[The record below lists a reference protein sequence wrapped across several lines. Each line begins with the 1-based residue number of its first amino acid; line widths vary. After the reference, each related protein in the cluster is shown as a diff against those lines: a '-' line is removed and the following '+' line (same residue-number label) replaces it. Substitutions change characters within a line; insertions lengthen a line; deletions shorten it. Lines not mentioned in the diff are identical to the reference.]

1 MPPGSNDAR
10 RRQSRAPGL
19 ADCRTPREAASGSGC
34 CPVATRCPDAHVPH
48 VVRRPVGQD
57 GRGCRAG
64 RKIQDTPT
72 LATMP
77 LMHGAVG
84 TQMSGR
90 CSRHRLGVSGAL
102 AANTLWALDSSRVWL
117 VLRDDV
123 TVEAHRSGFFT
134 SDRVAVKATMRA
146 GFGFVH
152 PQAVVRVTTAR
163 APPRL

>member
-1 MPPGSNDAR
+1 
-10 RRQSRAPGL
+10 
-19 ADCRTPREAASGSGC
+19 
-34 CPVATRCPDAHVPH
+34 
-48 VVRRPVGQD
+48 
-57 GRGCRAG
+57 
-64 RKIQDTPT
+64 
-72 LATMP
+72 MP

-90 CSRHRLGVSGAL
+90 CSRHRLGVSSAL

-134 SDRVAVKATMRA
+134 SDRVAVRATMRV

-152 PQAVVRVTTAR
+152 PQSVVRSAWHEQ
-163 APPRL
+163 PRPRHR